1 MRKKRDCFP
10 GFASCSDCEIG
21 VESEGLAG
29 EFTATDQSAQAF
41 DSLARKGGYARMTG
55 ETEVERR

>member
-1 MRKKRDCFP
+1 MRKKRECIH
-10 GFASCSDCEIG
+10 GFETCSDYEIG
-21 VESEGLAG
+21 VESEGVAE

-41 DSLARKGGYARMTG
+41 DSLVRNGGYARMTG